1 MKILITGVAG
11 FIGFNLAQHLLKI
24 DKKNKII
31 GIDIL
36 NNYYSVKIK
45 KNRLK
50 NLKNKNFSFF
60 KNDICKKQKLEK
72 IFKNH
77 KPDLVINLAAQAGV
91 RHSVDYPGKYID
103 ANVLG
108 YFNILDLCKKYK
120 TKKLLYASS
129 SSVYGDQAKF
139 PTKEDSPLNAKNPY
153 GVSKMMN
160 ENLASIYSN
169 IYNLNFVG
177 LRLFTVYGEWGRP
190 DMFTFKLLNCIKK
203 NKKFYL
209 NKSGNHKRDLTY
221 IKDVVN
227 ICTKLINYKAD
238 KKNEIFNI
246 CSSRSTNIKNLKEIF
261 LKKYPNAKIVNA
273 PANKADVK
281 DTFGSNQK
289 IKKAINY
296 RKFTKFEIGIKN
308 SIAWFKNNKIEKLI
322 Q

>member
-1 MKILITGVAG
+1 MNILITGTAG
-11 FIGFNLAQHLLKI
+11 FIGFSVAKELL
-24 DKKNKII
+24 DKNHQIY
-31 GIDIL
+31 GIDNL
-36 NNYYSVKIK
+36 DNYYSVKLKKKRLEELKKYKNFIFYDIDITNKKNIK
-45 KNRLK
+45 KISKLK
-50 NLKNKNFSFF
+50 
-60 KNDICKKQKLEK
+60 IKLLYH
-72 IFKNH
+72 F
-77 KPDLVINLAAQAGV
+77 AAQPGV
-91 RHSVDYPGKYID
+91 RYSLVNPKKYYD
-103 ANVLG
+103 TNVKG
-108 YFNILDLCKKYK
+108 FENILDIINKKQL
-120 TKKLLYASS
+120 TKVIYASS
-129 SSVYGDQAKF
+129 SSVYGDQTKF

-203 NKKFYL
+203 NKIFYL

-221 IKDVVN
+221 IKDVIN

-308 SIAWFKNNKIEKLI
+308 SIAWFENNKIEKLI

>member
-129 SSVYGDQAKF
+129 SSVYGENKVF
-139 PTKEDSPLNAKNPY
+139 PLNEKKIINPKNVY
-153 GVSKMMN
+153 ALTKKFN
-160 ENLASIYSN
+160 EEISEVYSN
-169 IYNLNFVG
+169 FYKMKIIG
-177 LRLFTVYGEWGRP
+177 LRFFTVYGEWGRP
-190 DMFTFKLLNCIKK
+190 DMFFFKYLYSSVFK
-203 NKKFYL
+203 KKFYL
-209 NKSGNHKRDLTY
+209 NNYGNHTRDFTY
-221 IKDVVN
+221 IGDVVK
-227 ICTKLINYKAD
+227 IIHSLM
-238 KKNEIFNI
+238 KKNTKEMHDIFNI
-246 CSSRSTNIKNLKEIF
+246 CSNTPIKLKDVIKQ
-261 LKKYPNAKIVNA
+261 LNYHVKKPLIIKR
-273 PANKADVK
+273 KFQRADVVK
-281 DTFGSNQK
+281 THGDN
-289 IKKAINY
+289 KKM
-296 RKFTKFEIGIKN
+296 KLFTKFKNFEKISLGIKKTANWFLNN
-308 SIAWFKNNKIEKLI
+308 SKNF